1 MARMTGEDGGDV
13 LIGWRRPQPA
23 TFEGVVWGTGSAMA
37 ETRARLRAAGATW
50 RELKASWDLDRPENL
65 PRLADRW
72 QGEELE
78 FA

>member
-23 TFEGVVWGTGSAMA
+23 LFEGVVWGTGSGMA

-50 RELKASWDLDRPENL
+50 RGPRASWDLDRLENL